1 MDDMRLAALLCT
13 RLCHDVIGPAGATVN
28 GIELLSEDVE
38 NVDDAVVDLVQQSA
52 GETTRR
58 LKFFR
63 IAFGEAVDGQSLA
76 DARALADGFL
86 EHGKADLDW
95 PDAELDAELDAEMN
109 CGGRRPPTLVP
120 LVLNLVLCASEAL
133 PRGGTI
139 GVRIGAGDGGVL
151 LVIEASGPAIKLDDA
166 TVRSLAGE
174 SDLATLD
181 ARGISPYYAARLAA
195 AGGGAIDVAA
205 TTDSAKFSVTLRR
218 SA

>member
-28 GIELLSEDVE
+28 GIELLSEDVG

-95 PDAELDAELDAEMN
+95 PDTELDAELD
-109 CGGRRPPTLVP
+109 GDGRRPPTLVP

-205 TTDSAKFSVTLRR
+205 TTDSAKFSVTLPY